1 MPLSIY
7 AAEAAADP
15 NRDALFT
22 PLQLPCGARLK
33 NRLVK
38 SAMSDRLGDGRGH
51 PTDAQIALYRR
62 WSVGGAALSIVGE
75 VQGDPRFAEAS
86 GNLVLD
92 DQADLSQFSRLAR
105 EGAEGGGHLWLQLGH
120 AGALTDPA
128 IGTPKGPSALDLP
141 GLACAALN
149 AEEIAALPSAF
160 AHTARLAQKGGFGGV
175 QIHAAHGFLLSQ
187 LLSPLFN
194 RRDDVYGGPISAR
207 VQIVIKIIDEVRS
220 AVGPSF
226 PIGIKINATDLL
238 DGGLS
243 DAEALHV
250 VAALDHTSIDLIEI
264 SGGTYFP
271 GAPAASEERGEDRAT
286 GAYFAAFARSAR
298 GVTTKPLLL
307 TGGIKTKSQARE
319 IVSGG
324 AADAVGLARAFA
336 IAPDLPELWRCGDA
350 VTPSFPRFAAPPE
363 GGVTAWYTMRIAEIA
378 DGRGELTS
386 DDLAQAIDAYTEQ
399 EGRKTN
405 IWRSHFNH
413 GRCA

>member
-7 AAEAAADP
+7 AAEPSAGP
-15 NRDALFT
+15 NHDALFT

-33 NRLVK
+33 NRIVK
-38 SAMSDRLGDGRGH
+38 SAMSDRLGDGTGH

-92 DQADLSQFSRLAR
+92 HRADPSRFARLAK
-105 EGAEGGGHLWLQLGH
+105 EGAAGGGHLWLQLGH

-141 GLACAALN
+141 GLTCGALD
-149 AEEIAALPSAF
+149 AEEIAALPRAF
-160 AHTARLAQKGGFGGV
+160 ARTARLAQEAGFGGV

-194 RRDDVYGGPISAR
+194 RRGDEYGGPIGAR
-207 VQIVIKIIDEVRS
+207 LQIVIRIIDEVRS
-220 AVGPSF
+220 AVGPAF
-226 PIGIKINATDLL
+226 PIGIKINATDRL

-243 DAEALHV
+243 EAEALHV

-271 GAPAASEERGEDRAT
+271 GAPATSEDRGAW
-286 GAYFAAFARSAR
+286 AYFAAFARSAR

-307 TGGIKTKSQARE
+307 TGGIKTRSQAGE
-319 IVSGG
+319 IVAGG
-324 AADAVGLARAFA
+324 VADAVGLARAFA

-350 VTPSFPRFAAPPE
+350 ATPSFPRFAAPPE

-378 DGRGELTS
+378 DGRAALTS
-386 DDLAQAIDAYTEQ
+386 EDLGQAIEAYTEH
-399 EGRKTN
+399 ETRKAD
-405 IWRSHFNH
+405 IWRSHFDL
-413 GRCA
+413 G